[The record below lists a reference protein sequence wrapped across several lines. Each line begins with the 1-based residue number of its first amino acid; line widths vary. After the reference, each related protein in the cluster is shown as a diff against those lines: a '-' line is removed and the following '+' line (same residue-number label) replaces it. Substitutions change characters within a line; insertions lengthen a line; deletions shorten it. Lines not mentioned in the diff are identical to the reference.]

1 MFRHEV
7 RELESFEGFIDQLDQ
22 IGVRLVFLLL
32 VIFVV
37 DVKHP
42 LTVVFKVSESLV
54 DFPYPFFF
62 EESLFKQ
69 EVFDGGL

>member
-1 MFRHEV
+1 MFRHEM

-42 LTVVFKVSESLV
+42 LTVVFKLYESLV
-54 DFPYPFFF
+54 DFPYPLFF
-62 EESLFKQ
+62 EKSLFKQ
-69 EVFDGGL
+69 KVFDGGL